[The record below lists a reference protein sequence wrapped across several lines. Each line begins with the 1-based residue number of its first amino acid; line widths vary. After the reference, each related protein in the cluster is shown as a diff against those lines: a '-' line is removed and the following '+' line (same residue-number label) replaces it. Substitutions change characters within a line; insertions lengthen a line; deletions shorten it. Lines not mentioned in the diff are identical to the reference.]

1 MSKIITGVV
10 WIAGFTG
17 VGWCLMQTITP
28 TEEQIREVGTRGLC
42 VKMCDTREREKERRS
57 EIIFRLV
64 KKENKIKIKAKTN
77 Y

>member
-28 TEEQIREVGTRGLC
+28 TEEQIREKLRRENNVSEWTRQNNKDL
-42 VKMCDTREREKERRS
+42 MAA
-57 EIIFRLV
+57 L
-64 KKENKIKIKAKTN
+64 KKTAGIEDDKNKKSS
-77 Y
+77 